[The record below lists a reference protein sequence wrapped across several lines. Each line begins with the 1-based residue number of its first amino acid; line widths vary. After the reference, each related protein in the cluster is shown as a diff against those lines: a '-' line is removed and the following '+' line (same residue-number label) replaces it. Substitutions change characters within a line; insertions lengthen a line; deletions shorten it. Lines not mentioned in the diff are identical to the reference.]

1 MKILIILF
9 NLLYSEA
16 FAYVG
21 PGMSFGISIVI
32 VGVILATILL
42 IFALIIGPIRKFFLK
57 SRK

>member
-42 IFALIIGPIRKFFLK
+42 IFALIIGPIRKFFSK
-57 SRK
+57 K